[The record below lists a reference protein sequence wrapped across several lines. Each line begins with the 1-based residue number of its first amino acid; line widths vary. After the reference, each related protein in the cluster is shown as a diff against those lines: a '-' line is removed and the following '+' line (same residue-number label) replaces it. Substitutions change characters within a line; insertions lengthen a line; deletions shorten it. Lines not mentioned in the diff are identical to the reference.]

1 MTNVC
6 FSEPSVTGMVSKIEH
21 TAPHLKRR
29 LRELAQPEFR
39 ESQQRFSKEPLRTLG
54 VRTPELRKLAVAA
67 AKEYR
72 RSGLDFDEILEIA
85 EQLWQRGALEE
96 RGLAID
102 ILSRFKRH
110 LELRHWSCFDKWV
123 DSLSNWAE
131 TDGLC
136 LGLLAPLLEQHPA
149 LVKRLSTWTRSPH
162 RWRRRAA
169 AVALVAQARHGEGH
183 EAAFDICDRLAEDR
197 DDMVEKAIGWLLKE
211 VSRTQPEAVA
221 DYLLDNI
228 ERLSRTTVRY
238 ACEKLPKR
246 LRNRVMSA

>member
-6 FSEPSVTGMVSKIEH
+6 FSEPSVTRMVSKIEH

-29 LRELAQPEFR
+29 LRELADPKFR

-54 VRTPELRKLAVAA
+54 VRSPEVRKLAIAA

-72 RSGLDFDEILEIA
+72 RSGLDFADILEIG
-85 EQLWQRGALEE
+85 ERLWRRGALEE

-102 ILSRFKRH
+102 ILSRFQRH
-110 LELRHWSCFDKWV
+110 LEPRHWDYFDRWV
-123 DSLSNWAE
+123 DSLSNWGE

-136 LGLLAPLLEQHPA
+136 LGLLAPLLKQHPT
-149 LVKRLSTWTRSPH
+149 LVKRLRAWTRSPD

-169 AVALVAQARHGEGH
+169 AVALVPLARHGDGH
-183 EAAFDICDRLAEDR
+183 EAAFDICDCLADDR

-211 VSRTQPEAVA
+211 VSRTQPQAVA